1 MLKVIGWVMGNL
13 PLLVGLVTVTVSVVE
28 SISGYLRERGPEKKA
43 RAVTLIREALP
54 TLISLPPW
62 LAPHIDGIIAM
73 LVDVVIFILNTTRGH
88 EWAKE
93 TEAVVVPPVPAAQSV
108 TVTTQ
113 QRDATDARLDELTRN
128 LERPK

>member
-1 MLKVIGWVMGNL
+1 MLKIIGWVMANL

-88 EWAKE
+88 EWAKQVG
-93 TEAVVVPPVPAAQSV
+93 AVAVPPVPSAQSV
-108 TVTTQ
+108 TAQ
-113 QRDATDARLDELTRN
+113 QRDATDVRLDELTRK
-128 LERPK
+128 LERPQ